1 MWDWAIWGSLIVVF
15 LAGVAALA
23 LVVVRSR
30 AAWHDVRYT
39 GRDTVRRLDD
49 LTVKVEAT
57 ADRLEAAGDT
67 AALQE
72 SVGRLRVSLAELAVL
87 RDALDDVHLSVAGVA
102 AAVPRK

>member
-1 MWDWAIWGSLIVVF
+1 MWDWAVWGTLIAVF

-30 AAWHDVRYT
+30 AAWRDIRYT

-67 AALQE
+67 AELQE
-72 SVGRLRVSLAELAVL
+72 SVGRLRISLAKLAVL
-87 RDALDDVHLSVAGVA
+87 RDALDDVHLSVARVA
-102 AAVPRK
+102 AVVPRK